1 MKQYDLYIFDL
12 DGVLY
17 RGDEVI
23 HETPEAIARLKERG
37 ALIKYLTN
45 NSSKTRRQ
53 YADKLN
59 ALGFS
64 ATENDVYSSASA
76 TATFLQQAI
85 AKSVFIVGEEGLR
98 EEIES
103 KGVPIDDETADWVVV
118 GICRS
123 LTYERIDQA
132 QDRIRSG
139 ARFLATNLD
148 ATFPDTGGR
157 IRPGAGSMVAAVATA
172 AGKPPDVLIGKPEP
186 TIVRQIWADT
196 GLSPHRTLLVGDRLD
211 TDIQCAHNAGC
222 DSALVLTGVHTDPE
236 HRTPKPTYVLGSAAE
251 VV

>member
-1 MKQYDLYIFDL
+1 MKQYGLYIFDL

-37 ALIKYLTN
+37 ALIRFLTN

-64 ATENDVYSSASA
+64 STENDVYSSASA
-76 TATFLQQAI
+76 TATFLQQAN
-85 AKSVFIVGEEGLR
+85 ARSVFIVGEEGLR
-98 EEIES
+98 EEIET
-103 KGVPIDDETADWVVV
+103 KGVRIDNETADWVVV

-123 LTYERIDQA
+123 LTYELIDQA
-132 QDRIRSG
+132 QDRIRAG

-148 ATFPDTGGR
+148 ATFPDSGGR
-157 IRPGAGSMVAAVATA
+157 IRPGAGSMVAAVSAA
-172 AGKPPDVLIGKPEP
+172 AGKPPDLLIGKPEP
-186 TIVRQIWADT
+186 TIVKQIWADT
-196 GLSPHRTLLVGDRLD
+196 GVTSERTLLVGDRLD
-211 TDIQCAHNAGC
+211 TDIQCAINAGC
-222 DSALVLTGVHTDPE
+222 DSALVLTGVQSDPE
-236 HRTPKPTYVLGSAAE
+236 HLNPKPTYILGSAAE

>member
-1 MKQYDLYIFDL
+1 VKQYGLYIFDL

-37 ALIKYLTN
+37 ALIRFLTN

-53 YADKLN
+53 YADKLK

-64 ATENDVYSSASA
+64 STENDVYSSASA
-76 TATFLQQAI
+76 TATFLQQAN
-85 AKSVFIVGEEGLR
+85 ARSVFIVGEEGLR
-98 EEIES
+98 EEIET
-103 KGVPIDDETADWVVV
+103 KGVRIDHESADWVVV

-123 LTYERIDQA
+123 LTYELIDQA
-132 QDRIRSG
+132 QDRIRAG

-148 ATFPDTGGR
+148 ATFPDSGGR
-157 IRPGAGSMVAAVATA
+157 IRPGAGSMVAAVSA
-172 AGKPPDVLIGKPEP
+172 AADKPPDLLIGKPEP
-186 TIVRQIWADT
+186 TIVKQIWADT
-196 GLSPHRTLLVGDRLD
+196 GVTPERTLLVGDRLD
-211 TDIQCAHNAGC
+211 TDIQCAINAGC
-222 DSALVLTGVHTDPE
+222 DSALVLTGVQSDPE
-236 HRTPKPTYVLGSAAE
+236 HLNPKPTYILGSAAE